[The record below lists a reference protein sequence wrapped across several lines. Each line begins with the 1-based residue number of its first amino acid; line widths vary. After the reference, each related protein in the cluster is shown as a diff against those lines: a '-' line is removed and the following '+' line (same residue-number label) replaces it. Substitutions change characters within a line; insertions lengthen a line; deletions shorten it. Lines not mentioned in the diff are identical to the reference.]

1 MIAAFTNQ
9 VSGEPGAAH
18 DAMYAIENVNAY
30 NVDVASPVDVQEFWE
45 KHGELPGFAVGA

>member
-18 DAMYAIENVNAY
+18 WTQSFDKLR
-30 NVDVASPVDVQEFWE
+30 DLVAAQP
-45 KHGELPGFAVGA
+45 

>member
-18 DAMYAIENVNAY
+18 PVTRVRSALSHNA
-30 NVDVASPVDVQEFWE
+30 NGSPS
-45 KHGELPGFAVGA
+45 AVPP

>member
-18 DAMYAIENVNAY
+18 WQPTLHLPASSDGAKPTSYNA
-30 NVDVASPVDVQEFWE
+30 
-45 KHGELPGFAVGA
+45 

>member
-18 DAMYAIENVNAY
+18 CAWRRLTTHWVSFAIARVFRRAY
-30 NVDVASPVDVQEFWE
+30 GDR
-45 KHGELPGFAVGA
+45 

>member
-18 DAMYAIENVNAY
+18 ETTTVAPGSSSPAI
-30 NVDVASPVDVQEFWE
+30 W
-45 KHGELPGFAVGA
+45 